1 MTLKI
6 LTQKIIYINAL
17 RCTAIWKQSS
27 ATGACRGQMKV
38 LHYILEHP
46 GCGQKEIAERM
57 YISPAAVAD
66 VCKRL
71 EQEALISREVHPDNR
86 RCKVLMATEK
96 GVQADRR
103 HEEVFKKVDADT
115 FANMS
120 EEELTALDTLLSKIL
135 DNLGGNQEDPLKVFA
150 SLERKDIKEVQ

>member
-1 MTLKI
+1 MSKALS
-6 LTQKIIYINAL
+6 QKLIYINAL
-17 RCTAIWKQSS
+17 RCAAIWKQSS

-46 GCGQKEIAERM
+46 GCGQKDIADGL

-71 EQEALISREVHPDNR
+71 EQEGLISREIHPENR

-115 FANMS
+115 FANMTK
-120 EEELTALDTLLSKIL
+120 EELTVLDTLLSKIL
-135 DNLGGNQEDPLKVFA
+135 DNLGGNQEDPLKIFA
-150 SLERKDIKEVQ
+150 TLEGKDIK